1 MTEFGQCLK
10 YDVNEMTDLKFSY
23 AEKTVEMKEALSKW
37 QSDTNAQ
44 NPVPNPDFD
53 PGRRYEW
60 ENTRIG
66 SKGIGDET

>member
-1 MTEFGQCLK
+1 VTEFGQCLK

-23 AEKTVEMKEALSKW
+23 AEKTVEMNEALSKW

-53 PGRRYEW
+53 PGCTCQGLIVPRD
-60 ENTRIG
+60 I
-66 SKGIGDET
+66 